1 MRGLIPDSFIDELLA
16 RVDIV
21 DVIERRVPLKKA
33 GREWTACCPFHDER
47 TPSFYVSPAKQF
59 FHCFGC
65 GAHGSAIKF
74 LMDYERLEFPD
85 AVEELAQSVGLTVPR
100 EGGRDD
106 RPREDK
112 TDLYTLLDA
121 SAAWYQEQLP
131 KSAEAQAYCKKRGL
145 DADTIARFRLGWAP
159 AGYDGVT
166 RALGNSPRRMELL
179 AEAGMVSTG
188 ERGSKYDRFRER
200 LMFPILDRR
209 GRVIAFGGRI
219 IQKSGDGSPV
229 ADPGAQDAR
238 KSDGPKYL
246 NSPETPLF
254 HKGRELFALWQVK
267 QANANLQRIVVVEG
281 YMDVIA
287 LHQAGL
293 PIAVA
298 TLGTATTPEH
308 TELLFRAAPDVVF
321 CFDGDRAGRAAA
333 WKALDAA
340 LPRLRD
346 GRQAYFL
353 FLPEGEDPDTLV
365 RKEGK
370 DGFEQRLKHATPLSD
385 YFFGEIERGVDS
397 STADGKA
404 RIGEHAKPYLEKI
417 ADGEFKDKMFELLN
431 RKVRDEPLGTQ
442 VSGALQQFS
451 DLAKGIERDST
462 LIARG
467 EIPRD
472 YLKPAP
478 HRAPTSIAGK
488 INPNRSLVRSA
499 IALLL
504 AQPGMADQVE
514 KPYRFLRL
522 DKPGVGLL
530 AELLDIARSRPGIN
544 PAMLVEHFAERTEYP
559 ALQKLMATAVVGEPE
574 AQRTEFME
582 ALQRMDD
589 QTVALRREALHAKM
603 RSGPLDDAEKAEL
616 RELLAARVRPVA
628 TPD

>member
-1 MRGLIPDSFIDELLA
+1 MRGRIPDSFIDELLA

-33 GREWTACCPFHDER
+33 GREWTACCPFHNER

-65 GAHGSAIKF
+65 GAHGTAVKF

-100 EGGRDD
+100 EGGREAA
-106 RPREDK
+106 PREDK
-112 TDLYTLLDA
+112 SDLYALLDG
-121 SAAWYQEQLP
+121 AARWYENELP
-131 KSAEAQAYCKKRGL
+131 RSAEAQAYCKKRGL
-145 DADTIARFRLGWAP
+145 DADTIVRFRLGWAP
-159 AGYDGVT
+159 AGYDGLIK
-166 RALGNSPRRMELL
+166 ALGGSDKRMQLL
-179 AEAGMVSTG
+179 TEAGMVATG
-188 ERGSKYDRFRER
+188 ERGHRYDRFRER

-219 IQKSGDGSPV
+219 LEKSGEGSPV
-229 ADPGAQDAR
+229 LDPSAQDAR
-238 KSDGPKYL
+238 KNEGPKYL

-267 QANANLQRIVVVEG
+267 QANASLQRIVVVEG

-308 TELLFRAAPDVVF
+308 TEVLFRAAPDVVF

-333 WKALDAA
+333 WKALEAA

-370 DGFEQRLKHATPLSD
+370 EGFEKRLREATPLSD
-385 YFFGEIERGVDS
+385 YFFGELAHDVDTASLDGRARLAERARPLV
-397 STADGKA
+397 ARLPDGA
-404 RIGEHAKPYLEKI
+404 FRDLMAQELEKRTG
-417 ADGEFKDKMFELLN
+417 ARAN
-431 RKVRDEPLGTQ
+431 VPAEP
-442 VSGALQQFS
+442 S
-451 DLAKGIERDST
+451 
-462 LIARG
+462 AR
-467 EIPRD
+467 
-472 YLKPAP
+472 
-478 HRAPTSIAGK
+478 RAVQRPVAVQ
-488 INPNRSLVRSA
+488 RSLVRSA

-504 AQPGMADQVE
+504 AQPGLADLVAP
-514 KPYRFLRL
+514 PYRFLRL

-530 AELLDIARSRPGIN
+530 AELLDLCRARPGIN
-544 PAMLVEHFAERTEYP
+544 PAMLVEHFAERPEYP
-559 ALQKLMATAVVGEPE
+559 SLQKLMAAMVVGEPE
-574 AQRTEFME
+574 TQRAEFLDALARME
-582 ALQRMDD
+582 D
-589 QTVALRREALHAKM
+589 QAIALRREALAAKH
-603 RSGPLDDAEKAEL
+603 REGTLSSAEKAEL
-616 RELLAARVRPVA
+616 RELLAARRPSA
-628 TPD
+628 AQG

>member
-1 MRGLIPDSFIDELLA
+1 MRGRIPDSFIDELLA

-33 GREWTACCPFHDER
+33 GREWTACCPFHNER

-65 GAHGSAIKF
+65 GAHGSAVKF

-100 EGGRDD
+100 EGGRDAA
-106 RPREDK
+106 PREDK
-112 TDLYTLLDA
+112 SDLYALLDG
-121 SAAWYQEQLP
+121 AARWYEGELP
-131 KSAEAQAYCKKRGL
+131 RSPEAQAYCRKRGL

-159 AGYDGVT
+159 AGYDGLIK
-166 RALGNSPRRMELL
+166 ALGGSDRRMQLL
-179 AEAGMVSTG
+179 TDAGMVATG
-188 ERGSKYDRFRER
+188 ERGHRYDRFRER

-219 IQKSGDGSPV
+219 LEKSGEGPPV
-229 ADPGAQDAR
+229 PDSRSQDAR
-238 KSDGPKYL
+238 KNDGPKYL

-267 QANANLQRIVVVEG
+267 QANSSLQRIVVVEG

-308 TELLFRAAPDVVF
+308 TDVLFRAAPDVVF

-333 WKALDAA
+333 WKALEAA

-365 RKEGK
+365 RQEGK
-370 DGFEQRLKHATPLSD
+370 QGFERRLKEATPLSD
-385 YFFGEIERGVDS
+385 YFFGELSRDVDVASLDGRARLAER
-397 STADGKA
+397 A
-404 RIGEHAKPYLEKI
+404 RP
-417 ADGEFKDKMFELLN
+417 
-431 RKVRDEPLGTQ
+431 
-442 VSGALQQFS
+442 
-451 DLAKGIERDST
+451 
-462 LIARG
+462 LIARLPDG
-467 EIPRD
+467 AFRD
-472 YLKPAP
+472 LMADELEKRTGARANVPVEPAAR
-478 HRAPTSIAGK
+478 RAVQRPVAVQ
-488 INPNRSLVRSA
+488 RSLVRSA

-504 AQPGMADQVE
+504 AQPGLADLVE
-514 KPYRFLRL
+514 PPYRFLRL

-530 AELLDIARSRPGIN
+530 AELLDLCRARPGIN
-544 PAMLVEHFAERTEYP
+544 PAMLVEHFADRPEY
-559 ALQKLMATAVVGEPE
+559 ASLQKLMAAMVVGEPE
-574 AQRTEFME
+574 AQRAEFLDALTRME
-582 ALQRMDD
+582 D
-589 QTVALRREALHAKM
+589 QAIALRREALTAKH
-603 RSGPLDDAEKAEL
+603 REGTLSSAEKAEL
-616 RELLAARVRPVA
+616 RELLAARRPSA
-628 TPD
+628 AQG

>member
-1 MRGLIPDSFIDELLA
+1 MRGRIPDSFIDELLA

-33 GREWTACCPFHDER
+33 GREWTACCPFHNER

-65 GAHGSAIKF
+65 GAHGSAVKF

-100 EGGRDD
+100 EGGREAA
-106 RPREDK
+106 PREDK
-112 TDLYTLLDA
+112 SDLYALLDG
-121 SAAWYQEQLP
+121 AARWYENALP
-131 KSAEAQAYCKKRGL
+131 GSAEARAYCERRGL

-159 AGYDGVT
+159 AGYDGLIK
-166 RALGNSPRRMELL
+166 ALGGNDRRMQLL
-179 AEAGMVSTG
+179 TEAGMVATG
-188 ERGSKYDRFRER
+188 ERGHRYDRFRER

-209 GRVIAFGGRI
+209 GRVIAFGGRVLA
-219 IQKSGDGSPV
+219 KAGDGSAT
-229 ADPGAQDAR
+229 ADSRAQDAR
-238 KSDGPKYL
+238 KGDGPKYL

-267 QANANLQRIVVVEG
+267 QANSQLARIVVVEG

-308 TELLFRAAPDVVF
+308 TEVLFRAAPDVVF

-333 WKALDAA
+333 WKALEAA

-370 DGFEQRLKHATPLSD
+370 EGFEQRMKEATPLSD
-385 YFFGEIERGVDS
+385 YFFGELAHDVDTANLGGRARLAER
-397 STADGKA
+397 A
-404 RIGEHAKPYLEKI
+404 RP
-417 ADGEFKDKMFELLN
+417 
-431 RKVRDEPLGTQ
+431 
-442 VSGALQQFS
+442 
-451 DLAKGIERDST
+451 
-462 LIARG
+462 LIARLPDG
-467 EIPRD
+467 AFRD
-472 YLKPAP
+472 LMAQELEKRTGASANVPAEP
-478 HRAPTSIAGK
+478 AARRAVQRPVAVQ
-488 INPNRSLVRSA
+488 RSLVRSA

-504 AQPGMADQVE
+504 AQPGLADQVE
-514 KPYRFLRL
+514 PPYRFLRL

-530 AELLDIARSRPGIN
+530 AELVDLCRARPGIN
-544 PAMLVEHFAERTEYP
+544 PAMLVEHFAERAEYP
-559 ALQKLMATAVVGEPE
+559 ALQKLMAAMVVGEPE
-574 AQRTEFME
+574 I
-582 ALQRMDD
+582 QRMEFLDALARMED
-589 QTVALRREALHAKM
+589 QAVALRREALTAKH
-603 RSGPLDDAEKAEL
+603 RDGSLSQAEKAEL
-616 RELLAARVRPVA
+616 RELLAARRPSA
-628 TPD
+628 AQG

>member
-112 TDLYTLLDA
+112 TDLYALLDA
-121 SAAWYQEQLP
+121 SARWYQEQLP
-131 KSAEAQAYCKKRGL
+131 RNDEVQAYCKKRGL

-159 AGYDGVT
+159 AGYDGVIK
-166 RALGNSPRRMELL
+166 ALGNNTRRLKLL
-179 AEAGMVSTG
+179 NEAGMVSTG

-219 IQKSGDGSPV
+219 IQKSGDGSPA

-333 WKALDAA
+333 WKALEAA

-353 FLPEGEDPDTLV
+353 FLPDGEDPDTLV

-370 DGFEQRLKHATPLSD
+370 DGFEQRLKNATPFSD
-385 YFFGEIERGVDS
+385 YFFDELARDVDMASLDGRARLAER
-397 STADGKA
+397 A
-404 RIGEHAKPYLEKI
+404 RP
-417 ADGEFKDKMFELLN
+417 
-431 RKVRDEPLGTQ
+431 
-442 VSGALQQFS
+442 
-451 DLAKGIERDST
+451 
-462 LIARG
+462 LIARLPDG
-467 EIPRD
+467 AFRD
-472 YLKPAP
+472 LMAQELERRSGASARLQADPST
-478 HRAPTSIAGK
+478 HRAVQRPVAAQ
-488 INPNRSLVRSA
+488 RSLVRSA

-530 AELLDIARSRPGIN
+530 AELLDLARSRPGIN
-544 PAMLVEHFAERTEYP
+544 PAMLVEHFAERAEYP
-559 ALQKLMATAVVGEPE
+559 ALQKLMAAAVVGEPE

-582 ALQRMDD
+582 ALLRMDE
-589 QTVALRREALHAKM
+589 QAVALRRETLHAKM
-603 RSGPLDDAEKAEL
+603 RNGPLADAEKAEL
-616 RELLAARVRPVA
+616 RELLAARVRPA
-628 TPD
+628 AAPD

>member
-33 GREWTACCPFHDER
+33 GREHTACCPFHDER

-100 EGGRDD
+100 EGGRDE

-112 TDLYTLLDA
+112 TDLYALLDA
-121 SAAWYQEQLP
+121 STGWYQEQLP
-131 KSAEAQAYCKKRGL
+131 KNAEAQAYCKKRGL

-159 AGYDGVT
+159 AGYDGVIK
-166 RALGNSPRRMELL
+166 ALGNTPRRMELL
-179 AEAGMVSTG
+179 TEAGMISTG

-209 GRVIAFGGRI
+209 GRVIAFGGRVLSGSSSASPSREDQEAGI
-219 IQKSGDGSPV
+219 PARTPEKSS
-229 ADPGAQDAR
+229 
-238 KSDGPKYL
+238 PKYL

-353 FLPEGEDPDTLV
+353 FLPDGEDPDTLV

-370 DGFEQRLKHATPLSD
+370 AGFEQRLKNATPLSD
-385 YFFGEIERGVDS
+385 YFFDELARDVDMVSLDGRARLAER
-397 STADGKA
+397 A
-404 RIGEHAKPYLEKI
+404 RP
-417 ADGEFKDKMFELLN
+417 
-431 RKVRDEPLGTQ
+431 
-442 VSGALQQFS
+442 
-451 DLAKGIERDST
+451 
-462 LIARG
+462 LIARLPDG
-467 EIPRD
+467 AFRD
-472 YLKPAP
+472 LMAQELEKRSGASARLAANPAA
-478 HRAPTSIAGK
+478 HHAVQRPTAAQ
-488 INPNRSLVRSA
+488 RSLVRSA

-514 KPYRFLRL
+514 KPYRFLNL

-530 AELLDIARSRPGIN
+530 AELLDLARSRPGIN
-544 PAMLVEHFAERTEYP
+544 PATLVEHFAERPEYP
-559 ALQKLMATAVVGEPE
+559 ALQKLMAAAVVGEPE

-582 ALQRMDD
+582 ALVRMDE
-589 QTVALRREALHAKM
+589 QAVALRREALHAKM
-603 RSGPLDDAEKAEL
+603 RSGPLADAEKAEL

>member
-33 GREWTACCPFHDER
+33 GREWTACCPFHNER

-65 GAHGSAIKF
+65 GAHGSAVKF

-85 AVEELAQSVGLTVPR
+85 AVEELAQTVGLTVPR
-100 EGGRDD
+100 EGGRDAA
-106 RPREDK
+106 PREDK
-112 TDLYTLLDA
+112 TDLYALLDA
-121 SAAWYQEQLP
+121 AALWYEGELP
-131 KSAEAQAYCKKRGL
+131 RNADAQAYCRKRGL
-145 DADTIARFRLGWAP
+145 DAETIKRFRLGWAP
-159 AGYDGVT
+159 AGYDGVIK
-166 RALGNSPRRMELL
+166 ALGNTPRRMELL
-179 AEAGMVSTG
+179 NEAGMVASN

-209 GRVIAFGGRI
+209 GRVIAFGGRVLSSE
-219 IQKSGDGSPV
+219 QS
-229 ADPGAQDAR
+229 
-238 KSDGPKYL
+238 PKYL

-267 QANANLQRIVVVEG
+267 QANANLVRIVVVEG

-308 TELLFRAAPDVVF
+308 TEVLFRAAPDVVF

-333 WKALDAA
+333 WKALESA

-353 FLPEGEDPDTLV
+353 FLPDGEDPDSLV
-365 RKEGK
+365 RKEGRE
-370 DGFEQRLKHATPLSD
+370 GFEKRIKEAMPLSD
-385 YFFGEIERGVDS
+385 YFFNELSHDVDMASLDGRARLAER
-397 STADGKA
+397 ARPLIAKLPDGA
-404 RIGEHAKPYLEKI
+404 FRDLMAQELEK
-417 ADGEFKDKMFELLN
+417 
-431 RKVRDEPLGTQ
+431 R
-442 VSGALQQFS
+442 SGARAMLQA
-451 DLAKGIERDST
+451 D
-462 LIARG
+462 
-467 EIPRD
+467 
-472 YLKPAP
+472 PAT
-478 HRAPTSIAGK
+478 HRAVQRPTAVQ
-488 INPNRSLVRSA
+488 RSLVRSA

-504 AQPGMADQVE
+504 GQPGLADQVE

-530 AELLDIARSRPGIN
+530 AELLDLARARPGIN
-544 PAMLVEHFAERTEYP
+544 SATLVEHFAERPEYP
-559 ALQKLMATAVVGEPE
+559 SLQKLMAAMSVGELE
-574 AQRTEFME
+574 SQRTEFFDALARME
-582 ALQRMDD
+582 DQAITQRRDALTAKSREG
-589 QTVALRREALHAKM
+589 ALD
-603 RSGPLDDAEKAEL
+603 SAEKAEL
-616 RELLAARVRPVA
+616 RELLAARARPPVA
-628 TPD
+628 SA

>member
-33 GREWTACCPFHDER
+33 GREWTACCPFHNER

-65 GAHGSAIKF
+65 GAHGSAVKF

-85 AVEELAQSVGLTVPR
+85 AVEELAQTVGLTVPR
-100 EGGRDD
+100 EGGREAA
-106 RPREDK
+106 PREDK
-112 TDLYTLLDA
+112 TDLYALLDA
-121 SAAWYQEQLP
+121 AAAWYEGELP
-131 KSAEAQAYCKKRGL
+131 RNADAQAYCRKRGL
-145 DADTIARFRLGWAP
+145 DAETIRRFRLGWAP
-159 AGYDGVT
+159 AGYDGVIK
-166 RALGNSPRRMELL
+166 ALGNTPRRMELL
-179 AEAGMVSTG
+179 NEAGMVASS

-219 IQKSGDGSPV
+219 IERSGEGSP
-229 ADPGAQDAR
+229 APDARTQDAR

-267 QANANLQRIVVVEG
+267 QANPTLARIVVVEG

-308 TELLFRAAPDVVF
+308 TEVLFRAAPDVVF

-333 WKALDAA
+333 WKALESA

-353 FLPEGEDPDTLV
+353 FLPDGEDPDSLV

-370 DGFEQRLKHATPLSD
+370 AGFEQRIRDAMPLSD
-385 YFFGEIERGVDS
+385 YFFNELSHDVDMASLDGRARLAER
-397 STADGKA
+397 ARPLIAKLPDGA
-404 RIGEHAKPYLEKI
+404 FRDLMAQELEK
-417 ADGEFKDKMFELLN
+417 
-431 RKVRDEPLGTQ
+431 R
-442 VSGALQQFS
+442 SGARAVLQA
-451 DLAKGIERDST
+451 D
-462 LIARG
+462 
-467 EIPRD
+467 
-472 YLKPAP
+472 PAA
-478 HRAPTSIAGK
+478 HRAMQRPTAVQ
-488 INPNRSLVRSA
+488 RSLVRSA
-499 IALLL
+499 ISLLL

-522 DKPGVGLL
+522 DKPGVELL
-530 AELLDIARSRPGIN
+530 AELLDLARARPGIN
-544 PAMLVEHFAERTEYP
+544 SAMLVEHFAERPEYP
-559 ALQKLMATAVVGEPE
+559 SLQKLMAALAVGELE
-574 AQRTEFME
+574 AQRSEFFDALARME
-582 ALQRMDD
+582 DQAITQRRDAL
-589 QTVALRREALHAKM
+589 TAKSREAA
-603 RSGPLDDAEKAEL
+603 LDPAEKTEL
-616 RELLAARVRPVA
+616 RELLAARVRPPVA
-628 TPD
+628 SA